1 MEALPQ
7 LQTADPQTG
16 YRLKVFDI
24 WGTPDWAVG
33 ELALVDEH
41 GAIVP
46 SNGSIVIAWKGTDDH
61 WAVSVKG
68 TEDFN
73 RRLEMIPDKHLAPS
87 TKQMLYVPAGFMT
100 TLGASSGI
108 YKLPFACNVSANVT
122 WVHSDAGQVYDIDFE
137 INGQDIVAARDGW
150 IAQIVENHNECCYNS
165 VCEPCNNY
173 VVINHGY
180 GEYSYYLHIKQWSV
194 PGNLSVGT
202 FVQQGDK
209 IAEQGDVGWT
219 GGSGRDDVPCNG
231 KTYDSRCGI
240 HLHFGVHKGP
250 YWNSTTVQPR
260 FQDVYDSY
268 GTWYVSAGQF
278 YQSGNC
284 GGGGG
289 PQVKLYSQANYG
301 GSTVFSGGI
310 GFSNAPNADSY
321 SMEIPSGWSVKT
333 WRGDNRSG
341 EGRFWCQ
348 SVSNLQDHGW
358 HLAIQSI
365 EVFDSDCPQPPP
377 PRVKLW
383 SLANYQ
389 GSTVFSGGTGFS
401 NDPNANSYSM
411 EIPGGWSVKTWRG
424 DNRSGEERCW
434 SQSVPNLQ
442 DHGWH
447 LAIQSIEVFDSDA
460 CPMRL
465 NFTTGLGHQAEV
477 EIVVTSVGDPDDQL
491 SQNNVTTDSQGN
503 GSVELSGCVVPGKN
517 YDIYAKPYL
526 YLRQEK
532 SMTLQPGTNS
542 VTFDS
547 PFKKGDI
554 INDNSIGVMDLLYLL
569 NNWGTS
575 DPKADL
581 TEMAQSM
588 LRICS

>member
-1 MEALPQ
+1 MSNDREKGRKTVGFYLTRVGRIVLVCILVAVAIWPMGIQSQAMQAAPVYAPQTPIPAVPPAATAMPPDKEESVGPVEPIPGPTQSTATPTSISGCGTASSGGGDERPYLSPDDEKAARAAMEALPQ

-33 ELALVDEH
+33 ELALADEH

-46 SNGSIVIAWKGTDDH
+46 SDGSIVIAWKGTDDH

-122 WVHSDAGQVYDIDFE
+122 WVHSDAGQVYDIDFV

-173 VVINHGY
+173 VVINHGD

-194 PGNLSVGT
+194 PSNLSVGT

-209 IAEQGDVGWT
+209 IAEQSDVGWT

-231 KTYDSRCGI
+231 KTHDSHCGI

-268 GTWYVSAGQF
+268 GTWYVSAGQS

-284 GGGGG
+284 GGGGD

-301 GSTVFSGGI
+301 GSIVFSGGT
-310 GFSNAPNADSY
+310 GFSNDPNADSY

-341 EGRFWCQ
+341 E
-348 SVSNLQDHGW
+348 
-358 HLAIQSI
+358 
-365 EVFDSDCPQPPP
+365 
-377 PRVKLW
+377 
-383 SLANYQ
+383 
-389 GSTVFSGGTGFS
+389 
-401 NDPNANSYSM
+401 
-411 EIPGGWSVKTWRG
+411 
-424 DNRSGEERCW
+424 ERCW
-434 SQSVPNLQ
+434 SESVPNLQ

-447 LAIQSIEVFDSDA
+447 LAIQSIEIFDSDF
-460 CPMRL
+460 CP
-465 NFTTGLGHQAEV
+465 
-477 EIVVTSVGDPDDQL
+477 QL
-491 SQNNVTTDSQGN
+491 PPPEQVILWSLANA
-503 GSVELSGCVVPGKN
+503 LSHN
-517 YDIYAKPYL
+517 
-526 YLRQEK
+526 R
-532 SMTLQPGTNS
+532 S
-542 VTFDS
+542 
-547 PFKKGDI
+547 
-554 INDNSIGVMDLLYLL
+554 
-569 NNWGTS
+569 
-575 DPKADL
+575 
-581 TEMAQSM
+581 
-588 LRICS
+588 